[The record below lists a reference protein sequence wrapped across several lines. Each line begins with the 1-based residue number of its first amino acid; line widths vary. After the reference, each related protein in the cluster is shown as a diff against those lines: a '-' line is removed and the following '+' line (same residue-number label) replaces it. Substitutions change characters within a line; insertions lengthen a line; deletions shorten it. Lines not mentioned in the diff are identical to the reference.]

1 MLILIV
7 EDDQGIAFLLAE
19 SIEAKGR
26 EVHLAHSGES
36 AMEFIVKQQPDLL
49 ILDFSLPDM
58 NATGL
63 IARLNEKGISVP
75 RFIVSTGRGDE
86 TIAVEM
92 MKMGAYDYLVKDAGL
107 ISRMPGVVSRA
118 LADINRERELNEAI
132 EARKLSDQKLIEEQS
147 RLANIIMATNAGTW
161 EWDLKTNKAIF
172 NERWAQMLGYTLSEL
187 EPTTYKTWERTIH
200 PEDQQ
205 IISRQLEDHFARKT
219 DNFEVEVRVKHKNGN
234 WIWVQ
239 SRGCVLNYDKQE
251 KPALMAGTM
260 IDITHQKQKEQLEKE
275 YQVAK
280 EALSFKQNFLASMS
294 HEIRTPLT
302 GILGMIELMKKT
314 ALDHTQQDYM
324 ITLKNASEN
333 LREIIDQVLDY
344 SDIEAGKL
352 KIKPAK
358 VELSCFIVKARELF
372 EKVCNKP
379 IEFEASVDPQLP
391 VEVITD
397 FKRIM
402 QIINTLVTNAIR
414 YSEKG
419 KISLSLKRDMASD
432 DHKLKIKVE
441 VKDQGM
447 GIHPDKH
454 DQIFSP
460 FSDVHHI
467 DTSYYEGTGLG
478 LALCKE
484 LVNMQGGE
492 IGVDS
497 QPDEGSTFWFT
508 FTAKYP
514 VNNVKETIPNDDQ
527 QEIWSGRELRVLV
540 VEDKLITQKVVKLQ
554 LNELGFEVDLAINGK
569 VALEK
574 FSPEAYDLVLMDIQ
588 MPVMDGITAM
598 KEIKK
603 NFPGYRPVIGFS
615 ANSFEGD
622 REKYMSMGFDEFL
635 NKPMH
640 VKSFLKVVREFFKQ
654 DLQSQ

>member
-19 SIEAKGR
+19 AIEAKGR
-26 EVHLAHSGES
+26 EVHLTHNGES
-36 AMEFIVKQQPDLL
+36 AREFIAKHHPDLM

-58 NATGL
+58 NASDL
-63 IARLNEKGISVP
+63 IGKLRENDIPVP
-75 RFIVSTGRGDE
+75 QFIVSTGRGDE
-86 TIAVEM
+86 TIAVDM
-92 MKMGAYDYLVKDAGL
+92 MKMGAYDYLVKDASL
-107 ISRMPGVVSRA
+107 IRRMPGVVSRA
-118 LADINRERELNEAI
+118 LADIARERKLNEAI
-132 EARKLSDQKLIEEQS
+132 EARNLSDQKLIEEQR

-161 EWDLKTNKAIF
+161 EWDLKTNKTIF

-187 EPTTYKTWERTIH
+187 EPTTYKTWERAIH

-205 IISRQLEDHFARKT
+205 IISRKLEDHFARKT
-219 DNFEVEVRVKHKNGN
+219 DNFEVEVRVRHKNGN

-239 SRGCVLNYDKQE
+239 SRGCVLNYDTQE

-275 YQVAK
+275 FQVAK

-302 GILGMIELMKKT
+302 GILGMIELIKKT
-314 ALDHTQQDYM
+314 TLDHTQQDYI

-352 KIKPAK
+352 KIKPRN
-358 VELSCFIVKARELF
+358 VELNCFIIKAQELF
-372 EKVCNKP
+372 EKICNKP
-379 IEFEASVDPQLP
+379 IQFESSLDPQLP
-391 VEVITD
+391 LEVITD

-402 QIINTLVTNAIR
+402 QIISTLVTNAVR

-419 KISLSLKRDMASD
+419 TISLSFKKDQDLD
-432 DHKLKIKVE
+432 DHKVLIKVE

-447 GIHPDKH
+447 GVHPDKH

-467 DTSYYEGTGLG
+467 DTSHYEGTGLG

-484 LVNMQGGE
+484 LVAMQGGE

-497 QPDEGSTFWFT
+497 QPGKGSTFWFT
-508 FTAKYP
+508 FTTAFP
-514 VNNVKETIPNDDQ
+514 ANSLKEANQSDDQ
-527 QEIWSGRELRVLV
+527 QEIWLGKDLKVLV

-554 LNELGFEVDLAINGK
+554 LNEIGFEVDLAINGK
-569 VALEK
+569 VAVEK
-574 FSPEAYDLVLMDIQ
+574 FSPKAYDLVLMDIQ

-622 REKYMSMGFDEFL
+622 RKKYMDMGFDEFL

-640 VKSFLKVVREFFKQ
+640 MKSFLKVVREFF
-654 DLQSQ
+654 